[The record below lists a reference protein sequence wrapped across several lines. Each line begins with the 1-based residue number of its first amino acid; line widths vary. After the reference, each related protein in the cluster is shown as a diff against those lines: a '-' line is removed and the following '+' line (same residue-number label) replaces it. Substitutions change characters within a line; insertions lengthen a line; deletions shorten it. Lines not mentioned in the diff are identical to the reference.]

1 MGQKIFYSGEMEL
14 TRGIGGFEPRGN
26 RLLYGG
32 NGVRR
37 IHLKVEEMNLVRWRS
52 FKSNA
57 TLVRFL
63 GFLYTF
69 WMLLDQNRSKTK
81 KVETHIQLKKS
92 WSSIQSKFVCME
104 RVLSVL
110 SVRIKLEV
118 NLKFS
123 LEICIIR
130 FKAILQYN

>member
-1 MGQKIFYSGEMEL
+1 MVRRKLFAANFFFPPQLKWISPGPFSPFIKSLFSSDPNPQYTVLFPQRKCQLWGKMEMGQKIFYSGEMEL

-69 WMLLDQNRSKTK
+69 WMLLD
-81 KVETHIQLKKS
+81 
-92 WSSIQSKFVCME
+92 
-104 RVLSVL
+104 
-110 SVRIKLEV
+110 
-118 NLKFS
+118 
-123 LEICIIR
+123 
-130 FKAILQYN
+130 